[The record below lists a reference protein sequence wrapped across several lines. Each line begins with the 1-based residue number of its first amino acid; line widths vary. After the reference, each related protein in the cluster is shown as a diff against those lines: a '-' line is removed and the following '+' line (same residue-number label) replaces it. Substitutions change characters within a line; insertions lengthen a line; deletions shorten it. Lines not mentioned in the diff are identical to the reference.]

1 MRFTE
6 DDFFF
11 EESSSVD
18 DIGFLSFARPE
29 VKELPYFGIGVF
41 QKFLNFG
48 TPLYSQTW
56 CSSTPSCIRVLE
68 RYWLAGSKK
77 IGWLAGSALKIQP
90 ASQILV

>member
-18 DIGFLSFARPE
+18 DVGFLSFARPE

-48 TPLYSQTW
+48 TPVFFFFAFCYTL
-56 CSSTPSCIRVLE
+56 
-68 RYWLAGSKK
+68 
-77 IGWLAGSALKIQP
+77 
-90 ASQILV
+90 

>member
-18 DIGFLSFARPE
+18 DVGFFSFARPE

-48 TPLYSQTW
+48 TLYS
-56 CSSTPSCIRVLE
+56 I
-68 RYWLAGSKK
+68 
-77 IGWLAGSALKIQP
+77 
-90 ASQILV
+90 

>member
-18 DIGFLSFARPE
+18 DVGFLFFARPE

-48 TPLYSQTW
+48 TPLYN
-56 CSSTPSCIRVLE
+56 STGAVRTV
-68 RYWLAGSKK
+68 R
-77 IGWLAGSALKIQP
+77 LKFDF
-90 ASQILV
+90 